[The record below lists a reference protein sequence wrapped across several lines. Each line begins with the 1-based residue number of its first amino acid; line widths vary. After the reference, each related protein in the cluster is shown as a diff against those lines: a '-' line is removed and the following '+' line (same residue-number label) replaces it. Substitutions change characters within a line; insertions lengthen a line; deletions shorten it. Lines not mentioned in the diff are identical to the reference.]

1 MEFCRK
7 LNEMGKAPDG
17 WKFTLPTEA
26 QWEYASR
33 GGNKSRGCKY
43 SGSNDLGEVGWY
55 GDNSDG
61 KTHPV
66 ATKGANELGLYD
78 MSGNVCE
85 WCLDWY
91 GSYGGDATD
100 PTGPSN
106 GSGRVNRGGC
116 WYYYAK
122 LSRSARRVSDDPGRR
137 YSFLGFR
144 LALVP
149 VQ

>member
-100 PTGPSN
+100 PTGPSE
-106 GSGRVNRGGC
+106 GSDRVCRGGS
-116 WYYYAK
+116 WY
-122 LSRSARRVSDDPGRR
+122 LDVRFCRSALRDIYAPGIR
-137 YSFLGFR
+137 YASIGFR

-149 VQ
+149 DR